1 MKKLLLLLAVFVSV
15 AFVGCAKKNET
26 SKKPAKTE
34 ITPLVKQKKVVDKN
48 DINWFSKLE
57 DAQIEAKKSNKNIF
71 VDFTGSDWCKW
82 CIALDQEV
90 YSHKEFSEYAKENLV
105 MLKFD
110 YPRDTPQPME
120 VKQYNQEM
128 LKKFGVQGFPT
139 VFILTPDLKMIG
151 RTGYLAGGPV
161 NYINNLQAMITK
173 YDAATKK

>member
-1 MKKLLLLLAVFVSV
+1 MRKLLLLLAITV
-15 AFVGCAKKNET
+15 AFTGCVKKGDTAKK
-26 SKKPAKTE
+26 PGKTE
-34 ITPLVKQKKVVDKN
+34 IKPLVQKKNVTEKS
-48 DINWFSKLE
+48 DITWFSKLE
-57 DAQIEAKKSNKNIF
+57 DAQVEAKKSNKKIF
-71 VDFTGSDWCKW
+71 VHFTGSDWCKW
-82 CIALDQEV
+82 CIALNKEV

-110 YPRDTPQPME
+110 YPRNTPQPME

-128 LKKFGVQGFPT
+128 LRKFGVQGFPT
-139 VFILTPDLKMIG
+139 VFLLTPDLKMVG